1 MKKNATS
8 HVFFVAVSLFI
19 LTFTATQTSCSSIKK
34 RTWNEQEIINAKYKN
49 FAGAADAYLTESG
62 FQGAVLV
69 GRGDKIV
76 FAKGYGVCDV
86 KAAAPDQV
94 PIGINTSFEAGSIT
108 KQMTAAAVM
117 QLVQAGK
124 LATSDKVSKYFPDF
138 EAGEKI
144 TIEMLLNMRSGLT
157 DHINSAD
164 EFFPKNIYRRIELK
178 QMECKPVDEGI
189 VLEYLNAAPL
199 LAEPDSTYFYCNT
212 NYYLL
217 ARIIEQ
223 VSGKSYYDYMQKNIF
238 DRCGMSH
245 SNLDFQNTDA
255 RGYDYKDRYY
265 SIPASLALGCGDV
278 NSTATDLFKWNV
290 LFTSGKIVKK
300 KTFKKMIDSESYGYG
315 VYCHEGSI
323 FHAGVTNVFNSYDGY
338 YFDDKLSIIVLSNCP
353 VAKINTTVIA
363 RNVYKLWD
371 ENK

>member
-1 MKKNATS
+1 MKKALVHFFFFMTS
-8 HVFFVAVSLFI
+8 FFI
-19 LTFTATQTSCSSIKK
+19 LIFSSCSSVKK
-34 RTWNEQEIINAKYKN
+34 RTWTDEVIIDKKYQD
-49 FAGAADAYLTESG
+49 FAERADAYLKEAN

-69 GRGDKIV
+69 GRGDKII
-76 FAKGYGVCDV
+76 FAKGYGLCDS

-94 PIGINTSFEAGSIT
+94 PIGINTTFEAGSIS

-124 LATSDKVSKYFPDF
+124 LATSDKLSKFFPDF
-138 EAGEKI
+138 EAGDKI

-164 EFFPKNIYRRIELK
+164 DFFPKNIYRRIEVK
-178 QMECKPVDEGI
+178 QMACEPVEENL
-189 VLEYLNAAPL
+189 VLEYLNDAPL

-212 NYYLL
+212 NYFLL

-223 VSGKSYYDYMQKNIF
+223 VSGMSFAQYMQKNIF
-238 DRCGMSH
+238 DRCGMRRT
-245 SNLDFQNTDA
+245 NLEFQKTDT

-278 NSTATDLFKWNV
+278 NSSATDLFKWNV
-290 LFTSGKIVKK
+290 LFTSGKVVRK

-323 FHAGVTNVFNSYDGY
+323 FHTGVTNVFNSYDGF

-353 VAKINTTVIA
+353 AAKVNTTTVA
-363 RNVYKLWD
+363 RNLQKMWANEVK
-371 ENK
+371 K

>member
-1 MKKNATS
+1 MKKSAVHFFFFMTS
-8 HVFFVAVSLFI
+8 FFI
-19 LTFTATQTSCSSIKK
+19 LTSCSSIKK
-34 RTWNEQEIINAKYKN
+34 QTWNDDVIVNKKYRDFAERADSYLQEA
-49 FAGAADAYLTESG
+49 G

-86 KAAAPDQV
+86 KAPAEV
-94 PIGINTSFEAGSIT
+94 PIGINTTFEAGSIT

-124 LATSDKVSKYFPDF
+124 LATSDKLSKFFPDF

-164 EFFPKNIYRRIELK
+164 DFFPKNIYRRIELK

-189 VLEYLNAAPL
+189 VLEYLNSAPM

-223 VSGKSYYDYMQKNIF
+223 VSGMSYYDYMQKNIF
-238 DRCGMSH
+238 NRCGMLH
-245 SNLDFQNTDA
+245 TNLEFQKTDT

-265 SIPASLALGCGDV
+265 SIPASLSLGCGDV
-278 NSTATDLFKWNV
+278 NSCVTDLFKWNV
-290 LFTSGKIVKK
+290 LFTGGKVVKK

-338 YFDDKLSIIVLSNCP
+338 YFDGKISIIVLSNCP
-353 VAKINTTVIA
+353 TAKMNTTSIA
-363 RNVYKLWD
+363 RNIYKLW
-371 ENK
+371 N